1 MKRKTSKAEKGI
13 TLVALII
20 TIIVLLILAGVV
32 IGQVA
37 SNRGILNRAKDS
49 TAQYSLAETKEK
61 LNSYLLEYNMDKV
74 QDESLTL
81 QSFLQ
86 SKSDIEE
93 VTTDGDNLDVIMN
106 DKILVVNANGTEVI
120 SAEELKGVAPVV
132 EFALYSDAAGTSKI
146 DASTKYDSE
155 YIGVKVTNASDYT
168 SLTLTLTDP
177 KGSTITSTTVSGFNG
192 YYQATSQGIY
202 TLKVS
207 GTNSEA
213 TRNKTQKIEVAN
225 LSVLPGSTILK
236 ANAPAITATGL
247 IYADLDGDT
256 STAEGLVVAA
266 SDGSAVTASTTMPDE
281 YTMSDY
287 AGESKTASG
296 KIITTTTS
304 GGSNF
309 YVLALAD
316 YDANYHYWYKNA
328 YENMSDY
335 STFTSTAIG
344 QGKTNTSKM
353 IDRVKNPS
361 NYTVSYGDPITAKD
375 STYTYGPDM
384 WYLIKDETDWFVP
397 SKDEWKAILNN
408 LTNNFSLNTSNYSNY
423 GLSSWYWSSSQNG
436 SHNAWSVGFN
446 YGNMGDYNVD
456 FSNSVRLCATF

>member
-1 MKRKTSKAEKGI
+1 MKHRTSKAEKGI

-49 TAQYSLAETKEK
+49 TTTYR
-61 LNSYLLEYNMDKV
+61 NSEN
-74 QDESLTL
+74 
-81 QSFLQ
+81 
-86 SKSDIEE
+86 EE
-93 VTTDGDNLDVIMN
+93 AKRMN
-106 DKILVVNANGTEVI
+106 GYAEVI
-120 SAEELKGVAPVV
+120 DEEAKSVDGG
-132 EFALYSDAAGTSKI
+132 GTS
-146 DASTKYDSE
+146 
-155 YIGVKVTNASDYT
+155 T
-168 SLTLTLTDP
+168 SG
-177 KGSTITSTTVSGFNG
+177 GSS
-192 YYQATSQGIY
+192 
-202 TLKVS
+202 VS
-207 GTNSEA
+207 GTGTDIAKESY
-213 TRNKTQKIEVAN
+213 
-225 LSVLPGSTILK
+225 
-236 ANAPAITATGL
+236 PAITATGL

-256 STAEGLVVAA
+256 STAEGLVVATNN
-266 SDGSAVTASTTMPDE
+266 GSAVTASTTMPDG

-328 YENMSDY
+328 YGNMSDY
-335 STFTSTAIG
+335 SKFTSTAIG

-408 LTNNFSLNTSNYSNY
+408 LTNNFSLNTSNYPNY
-423 GLSSWYWSSSQNG
+423 GLSSWYWSSSQYG
-436 SHNAWSVGFN
+436 SDDAWYVGFS
-446 YGNMGDYNVD
+446 YVGMHGDNVG
-456 FSNSVRLCATF
+456 SYCYVRLCATF

>member
-1 MKRKTSKAEKGI
+1 MKHRTSKAEKGI

-32 IGQVA
+32 IGQVTN
-37 SNRGILNRAKDS
+37 NRGILNRAKDS
-49 TAQYSLAETKEK
+49 TTIYR
-61 LNSYLLEYNMDKV
+61 NSEN
-74 QDESLTL
+74 
-81 QSFLQ
+81 
-86 SKSDIEE
+86 EE
-93 VTTDGDNLDVIMN
+93 ANRMN
-106 DKILVVNANGTEVI
+106 GYAEVI
-120 SAEELKGVAPVV
+120 DEEAKSVDGG
-132 EFALYSDAAGTSKI
+132 GTSTSGGSGIAK
-146 DASTKYDSE
+146 DS
-155 YIGVKVTNASDYT
+155 Y
-168 SLTLTLTDP
+168 
-177 KGSTITSTTVSGFNG
+177 
-192 YYQATSQGIY
+192 
-202 TLKVS
+202 
-207 GTNSEA
+207 
-213 TRNKTQKIEVAN
+213 
-225 LSVLPGSTILK
+225 
-236 ANAPAITATGL
+236 PAITVTGL

-266 SDGSAVTASTTMPDE
+266 SDGSAVTSSTTMPDG

-287 AGESKTASG
+287 AGESKTSSG
-296 KIITTTTS
+296 KIITATTK

-316 YDANYHYWYKNA
+316 YDSSTHTWWYNA
-328 YENMSDY
+328 YSGSKMTDY

-408 LTNNFSLNTSNYSNY
+408 LKNNFSLIASNYSNY
-423 GLSSWYWSSSQNG
+423 GLRPWYWSSSQY
-436 SHNAWSVGFN
+436 SSDDAWDVRFGDGDMGNDGVYNNN
-446 YGNMGDYNVD
+446 Y
-456 FSNSVRLCATF
+456 VRLCATF

>member
-304 GGSNF
+304 EGSNF

-328 YENMSDY
+328 YGNMSDY
-335 STFTSTAIG
+335 SKFTSTEIG

-361 NYTVSYGDPITAKD
+361 NYTVSYRDPITAKD

-408 LTNNFSLNTSNYSNY
+408 LTNNFSLNTSNYPNY
-423 GLSSWYWSSSQNG
+423 GLSSWYWSSSQGG
-436 SHNAWSVGFN
+436 SDNAWGVGFN
-446 YGNMGDYNVD
+446 NGDMGSYRVYYNGY
-456 FSNSVRLCATF
+456 VRLCATF